1 MGACCSTQVKFK
13 GRSHDHRDDYEEK
26 DYDGHE
32 EDHTHVGPDGAIVRL
47 QGSSTY
53 TSMYTRQGKKG
64 TNQDALT
71 VWENFMGEKNTFFCG
86 VFDGHGPSGHRIAH
100 YICDSLP
107 SKVSSE
113 IKLSR
118 ENSSKG
124 NECDMEHG
132 RRDDIISSWETSLIE
147 AFREV
152 DVDLSFDESLDSY
165 SSGTTAVT
173 VLKKGEDLLISNLGD
188 SRAVLCTRD
197 DRNLLVPIQLTN
209 DLKPS
214 IPSEAE
220 RIKKCGGRVFALE
233 EEPSVPRVWMPN
245 QNCPGLA
252 MARAFGDFCLK
263 DHGLSSIPQVSYRRI
278 TNKDEFVVLA
288 TDGVWD
294 VLTNNE
300 VIQIVA
306 SVKKRSMAAK
316 LLVYY
321 AVQAWKTKYPGS
333 KIDDCAVVCLFFK
346 KRSLL
351 SRSRSLTEL
360 NQPKESNMDI
370 AASESPEGGKKTD
383 EGETVINCNITVDQK
398 TLDEI
403 KRVNAYANPSRVGS
417 LSRRKAAKDFE
428 GTEAKR

>member
-13 GRSHDHRDDYEEK
+13 GRSHDYRDDYEEK

-53 TSMYTRQGKKG
+53 ISMYTRQGKKG

-100 YICDSLP
+100 YICDNLP
-107 SKVSSE
+107 AKVSSE
-113 IKLSR
+113 IKLSK

-132 RRDDIISSWETSLIE
+132 RRDDILSSWETSLVE

-173 VLKKGEDLLISNLGD
+173 VLKK
-188 SRAVLCTRD
+188 
-197 DRNLLVPIQLTN
+197 
-209 DLKPS
+209 
-214 IPSEAE
+214 
-220 RIKKCGGRVFALE
+220 
-233 EEPSVPRVWMPN
+233 
-245 QNCPGLA
+245 
-252 MARAFGDFCLK
+252 
-263 DHGLSSIPQVSYRRI
+263 
-278 TNKDEFVVLA
+278 
-288 TDGVWD
+288 VWD

-351 SRSRSLTEL
+351 SRSKSLTEL

-403 KRVNAYANPSRVGS
+403 KRVNAYANPSRVGN
-417 LSRRKAAKDFE
+417 LSRRKTGKDFE